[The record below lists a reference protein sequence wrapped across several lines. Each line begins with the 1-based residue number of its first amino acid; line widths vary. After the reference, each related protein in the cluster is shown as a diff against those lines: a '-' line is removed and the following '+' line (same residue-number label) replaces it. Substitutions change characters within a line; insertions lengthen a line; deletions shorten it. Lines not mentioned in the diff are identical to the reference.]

1 MLMNLSYTPEDDNLY
16 AVGLDNAHMYRFD
29 SKTGAGTDL
38 GVIAGLPTGGQM
50 VMSTIFVPACEPFP
64 GGGSTGGCFPGP
76 GPFPA
81 PEPATLALLGLGL
94 AGLGFSHRRRKKS

>member
-1 MLMNLSYTPEDDNLY
+1 MLMNLSYNPEDDNLY

-50 VMSTIFVPACEPFP
+50 TMSTIFVPACEPFP
-64 GGGSTGGCFPGP
+64 GGGATGGCFPGQ
-76 GPFPA
+76 GVS
-81 PEPATLALLGLGL
+81 EPDTLALLGPGL
-94 AGLGFSHRRRKKS
+94 AGLGFSQRKRKKS